1 MNSRPDGSAGNAG
14 RLKSGDFSYE
24 AVAELARVQSIDGSA
39 GNAGRLKSGDF
50 SYEAVAESIRS
61 QRGTTYWIAV
71 DGYLGAQGIINL
83 HLERALFAPQI
94 TPTKTFPGSTN
105 FKLRSQQLQR
115 G

>member
-1 MNSRPDGSAGNAG
+1 DFDTTLAVYTGTALATLDWVDSDDDEVFLEVRTSIIENMAVSA
-14 RLKSGDFSYE
+14 
-24 AVAELARVQSIDGSA
+24 
-39 GNAGRLKSGDF
+39 
-50 SYEAVAESIRS
+50 
-61 QRGTTYWIAV
+61 GTTYWIAV